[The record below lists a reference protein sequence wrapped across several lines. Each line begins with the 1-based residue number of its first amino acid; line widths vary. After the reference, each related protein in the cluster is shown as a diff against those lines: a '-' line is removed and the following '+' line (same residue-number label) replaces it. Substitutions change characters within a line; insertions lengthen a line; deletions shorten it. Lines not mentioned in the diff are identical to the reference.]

1 VVIIDPRAYA
11 RSETL
16 RDGRTVTLR
25 ALRESDREKIA
36 AAVRLLDR
44 ESIYL
49 RLFSYRTELTQA
61 GLDRIMQFDP
71 QREVTLLV
79 TIGDDADE
87 KVIGSGRYVASGAPA
102 SRAAEVAFVV
112 DGDFRGQGLA
122 SKLLRHLAVIAADNG
137 IEVFEADVLAAN
149 GPMLAVFTRTGW
161 KVQTRRDGASVHLT
175 LALPPRGDSASA

>member
-1 VVIIDPRAYA
+1 MIDPRAYA
-11 RSETL
+11 CSETL

-79 TIGDDADE
+79 TIGDDE

-102 SRAAEVAFVV
+102 SQAAEVAFVV

-161 KVQTRRDGASVHLT
+161 KMQTRRDGASKHLT
-175 LALPPRGDSASA
+175 LALPRRGQSASA